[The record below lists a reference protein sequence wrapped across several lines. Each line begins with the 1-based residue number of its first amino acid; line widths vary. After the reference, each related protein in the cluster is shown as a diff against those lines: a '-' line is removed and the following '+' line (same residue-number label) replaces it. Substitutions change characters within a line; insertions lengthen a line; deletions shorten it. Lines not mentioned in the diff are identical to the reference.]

1 MKLHDLR
8 VTVPSDDKVLLKDV
22 QERLRAMLDDKGM
35 ETLPG
40 EGPTEDL
47 AGPVPR
53 MRIHW
58 PAADVL
64 QHGDRPAP
72 RPIVARKR
80 AKKKRAAT

>member
-22 QERLRAMLDDKGM
+22 QERLRAMFDGKGM
-35 ETLPG
+35 EVLPSG
-40 EGPTEDL
+40 EPSEDL
-47 AGPVPR
+47 AGPVQR

-64 QHGDRPAP
+64 QHGDRPPPVPKTAQ
-72 RPIVARKR
+72 RNRARR
-80 AKKKRAAT
+80 AK